1 MNINQPKPM
10 TLRTTDNTSFWKLV
24 AQHLRAGTKDNY
36 GTTPSVPADAMLTI
50 AQRIWERRREC
61 R

>member
-1 MNINQPKPM
+1 M
-10 TLRTTDNTSFWKLV
+10 TPRTTDNTNFWRLV
-24 AQHLRAGTKDNY
+24 QQYLGAGIRDSY